1 MQVRFLLLSCF
12 SSPTWASSWMPTFFL
27 DGESYMNRSD
37 LIAKLA
43 ESTPNLQ
50 TKDVELGVK
59 IIIEKLA
66 STIANG
72 SRIEIRGFG
81 SFGLNYRKPRHG
93 RNPKTGA
100 KILVAAKYHPR
111 FKPGKAL
118 KELPI
123 QGGR

>member
-1 MQVRFLLLSCF
+1 MFLLPHLGILY
-12 SSPTWASSWMPTFFL
+12 WMPTFSS
-27 DGESYMNRSD
+27 DGDTDMNRSD

-43 ESTPNLQ
+43 ELTPNLQ
-50 TKDVELGVK
+50 AKDVELGVK
-59 IIIEKLA
+59 IILEKLA

-81 SFGLNYRKPRHG
+81 SFGLNYRKPRNG

-100 KILVAAKYHPR
+100 TIRVTAKYHPR

-123 QGGR
+123 QG

>member
-1 MQVRFLLLSCF
+1 
-12 SSPTWASSWMPTFFL
+12 
-27 DGESYMNRSD
+27 MNRSD

-50 TKDVELGVK
+50 AKDVALGVK

-81 SFGLNYRKPRHG
+81 SFAP
-93 RNPKTGA
+93 
-100 KILVAAKYHPR
+100 
-111 FKPGKAL
+111 
-118 KELPI
+118 
-123 QGGR
+123 

>member
-1 MQVRFLLLSCF
+1 
-12 SSPTWASSWMPTFFL
+12 
-27 DGESYMNRSD
+27 MNRSD
-37 LIAKLA
+37 LISKLA
-43 ESTPNLQ
+43 GLTPKLQ
-50 TKDVELGVK
+50 LQDVELGVK
-59 IIIEKLA
+59 IILEKLA

-93 RNPKTGA
+93 RNPKTGEM
-100 KILVAAKYHPR
+100 IMVAAKYHPR

-123 QGGR
+123 PGET